1 MTPPID
7 PTRRRLLRTLV
18 LGMSLAPIGAP
29 AVPAE
34 PPLISEND
42 PAAKM
47 VHYIEDARRASG
59 ATDGA
64 TCASCSLYSGGGGA
78 DRGSCTLFPGKLV
91 RAAGWCSSWS
101 SL

>member
-1 MTPPID
+1 MTAPINT
-7 PTRRRLLRTLV
+7 TRRHLLRRLAVGLSFAPLATPAAAAELPLV
-18 LGMSLAPIGAP
+18 
-29 AVPAE
+29 
-34 PPLISEND
+34 SEND
-42 PAAKM
+42 PAAQK
-47 VHYIEDARRASG
+47 VHYVEDARHASG

-64 TCASCSLYSGGGGA
+64 TCASCSLYSGAGGA